1 VSLPIGPAVARGQ
14 ALAAIR
20 RSFCDG
26 DVPEPALGA
35 RVLVC
40 AALGIDAAALAAHP
54 EILVGDEGGRTLTAY
69 VARRLARE
77 PVARIVGQREFWG
90 MPFELSPETLVPRP
104 ETETV
109 VETALRHLGERG
121 AIRRLLD
128 LGTGSGCLLV
138 ALLTELPA
146 AGGIGVDQAQPALAA
161 AKRNADRN
169 GVTARVAFIASD
181 WAAAID
187 GAFDLIVANPPYIA
201 SGVIEG
207 LAHEVQR
214 HDPRLALDG
223 GPDGLSA
230 YRAILADAGRL
241 LAPGAL
247 LVLEIG
253 YDQADALPALAEAAG
268 FGVLEVAPDLAG
280 LPRAV
285 ALKRPLS

>member
-1 VSLPIGPAVARGQ
+1 L
-14 ALAAIR
+14 
-20 RSFCDG
+20 CNG
-26 DVPEPALGA
+26 DVAEPALDA

-54 EILVGDEGGRTLTAY
+54 EIVVGDEGARRLTEY

-121 AIRRLLD
+121 TIRRVLD

-146 AGGIGVDQAQPALAA
+146 AAGIGVDQARSALAS
-161 AKRNADRN
+161 AKRNAHRN
-169 GVTARVAFIASD
+169 GVAARAGFVASD
-181 WAAAID
+181 WAAALD
-187 GAFDLIVANPPYIA
+187 GTFDLVVSNPPYIA
-201 SGVIEG
+201 SGVIERV
-207 LAHEVQR
+207 AQEVRR
-214 HDPRLALDG
+214 HDPPLALDG
-223 GPDGLSA
+223 GPDGLCA

-253 YDQADALPALAEAAG
+253 YDQADAVPGLATDAG
-268 FGVLEVAPDLAG
+268 FTVLEVAPDLAG